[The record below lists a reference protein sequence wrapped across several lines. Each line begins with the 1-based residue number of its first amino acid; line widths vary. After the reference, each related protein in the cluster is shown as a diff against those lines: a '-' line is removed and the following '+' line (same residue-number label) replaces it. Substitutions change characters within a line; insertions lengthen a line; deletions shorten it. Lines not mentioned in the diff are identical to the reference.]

1 MAEPIWDFLSKKQWL
16 KVIRCCS
23 GSEKHI
29 RNINQAW
36 LNFAWYGK
44 LVMTQL
50 PIAKLFEVLYYYY
63 Y

>member
-1 MAEPIWDFLSKKQWL
+1 MAEPIWDFLSKKQLL
-16 KVIRCCS
+16 KVTRYCS
-23 GSEKHI
+23 GSGKHK

-50 PIAKLFEVLYYYY
+50 IAKLFDVLYYY
-63 Y
+63 